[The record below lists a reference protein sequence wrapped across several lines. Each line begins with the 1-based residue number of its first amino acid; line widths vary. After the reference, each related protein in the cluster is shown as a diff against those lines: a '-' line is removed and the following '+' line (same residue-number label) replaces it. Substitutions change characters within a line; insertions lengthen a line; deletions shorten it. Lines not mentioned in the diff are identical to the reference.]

1 MANIK
6 ELVAFIS
13 RCEGGFTNDPSDSGG
28 PTNRGVTLVTWK
40 KVGYD
45 KDGDGIIDEKDVTR
59 ITHEEMVEV
68 VLRPHFWDVW
78 QADKI
83 NNQSIANLLVDWLW
97 TSGHRTIFMVQKILG
112 VKVDGVVGPQTLHAL
127 NNFPDQGLLFDRIK
141 ISRINDIHRI
151 CKQRKKNMRFKRG
164 WLNRIAAIKF
174 IPVVVL
180 FILLCNLMSCRTS
193 DSCTTSSKT
202 ENNLVEQEVSAD
214 HHQSLSTTFN
224 QFEASMSIDSI
235 TETTIVAFKLLSKED
250 SVSQLFTVPADGK
263 VIITRNKKVV
273 TTVHRNK
280 QEAKGE
286 AKHDSCYMQ
295 SAVVKS
301 VKDQSKVQAGKHPV
315 TTANRV
321 KSVLTVLMIAL
332 LALWIYYVFRRRK
345 LF

>member
-28 PTNRGVTLVTWK
+28 PTNRGVTLLTWK

-45 KDGDGIIDEKDVTR
+45 KDGDGIIDENDVTR

-83 NNQSIANLLVDWLW
+83 KNQAIANMVVDWTW
-97 TSGHRTIFMVQKILG
+97 TSGQRTIFMIQKILD
-112 VKVDGVVGPQTLHAL
+112 VKVDGVVGIQTLHAL
-127 NNFPDQGLLFDRIK
+127 NSFPDQGLLFELIK
-141 ISRINDIHRI
+141 LKRVNYIHQI
-151 CKQRKKNMRFKRG
+151 CKQNPKYIRFKRG

-174 IPVVVL
+174 IPIVVL
-180 FILLCNLMSCRTS
+180 FILLCNLMSCKTS
-193 DSCTTSSKT
+193 NSCTTSSKT

-214 HHQSLSTTFN
+214 RHQSLSTTFN
-224 QFEASMSIDSI
+224 QFETSMSIDSI

-263 VIITRNKKVV
+263 AIIIRNKKVV

-301 VKDQSKVQAGKHPV
+301 VQDQSKVQAGKRPV
-315 TTANRV
+315 TTASRV

>member
-13 RCEGGFTNDPSDSGG
+13 RCEGGYTNDPSDSGG
-28 PTNRGVTLVTWK
+28 PTNRGVTLVTWQK
-40 KVGYD
+40 TGYD
-45 KDGDGIIDEKDVTR
+45 KNGDGTIDEHDITR

-68 VLRPHFWDVW
+68 VLRPHFWNVW

-83 NNQSIANLLVDWLW
+83 NNQAIANLLVDWLW
-97 TSGHRTIFMVQKILG
+97 MSGHRTIFMVQKMLG
-112 VKVDGVVGPQTLHAL
+112 VKVDGVVGSQTLHAL
-127 NNFPDQGLLFDRIK
+127 NSFPDQSLLFDRIK
-141 ISRINDIHRI
+141 TSRINDIHRI
-151 CKQRKKNMRFKRG
+151 CKQRKKNLRFKRG

-174 IPVVVL
+174 IPVVLLV
-180 FILLCNLMSCRTS
+180 FLLCNLMSCRTS
-193 DSCTTSSKT
+193 ASCTTSSKT

-214 HHQSLSTTFN
+214 HHQSLSTIFN
-224 QFEASMSIDSI
+224 QFETSMSIDSI

-263 VIITRNKKVV
+263 VIIARNKKVV

-295 SAVVKS
+295 SSVVKS
-301 VKDQSKVQAGKHPV
+301 VQDQSKVQADKHPV
-315 TTANRV
+315 TTANHV